1 MEKNILWQF
10 QDDLISK
17 RDGKQILLQ
26 EVITFSY
33 PISTM
38 LILFLLKGLFYREG
52 KIGEHQ
58 KKKKKIQSWWTF
70 NFGYYNSSSPQL
82 AIRIFNFTF
91 GSKVFEHLKKIEFNF
106 TAISY
111 YRSRIDPDVHI
122 FKINRYF
129 ITLSNKYL
137 RTNGILFNLP
147 ILLLFLFIIL
157 FIFL

>member
-38 LILFLLKGLFYREG
+38 LILFLLKGLFHREE

-58 KKKKKIQSWWTF
+58 KKKKIQSWWTF
-70 NFGYYNSSSPQL
+70 NFGYYNSSLPQL

-122 FKINRYF
+122 FKINPYF
-129 ITLSNKYL
+129 ITLSNEYL
-137 RTNGILFNLP
+137 RTES
-147 ILLLFLFIIL
+147 FL
-157 FIFL
+157 IFLSFYYSFL

>member
-38 LILFLLKGLFYREG
+38 LILFLLKGLFHREE

-58 KKKKKIQSWWTF
+58 KKKKRKLKVDEHLISDITILLHR
-70 NFGYYNSSSPQL
+70 NSQFEFY
-82 AIRIFNFTF
+82 IRIKSVRTSQKNWIQLYSNFLL
-91 GSKVFEHLKKIEFNF
+91 SK
-106 TAISY
+106 
-111 YRSRIDPDVHI
+111 
-122 FKINRYF
+122 
-129 ITLSNKYL
+129 
-137 RTNGILFNLP
+137 
-147 ILLLFLFIIL
+147 
-157 FIFL
+157 

>member
-38 LILFLLKGLFYREG
+38 LILFLLKGLFHREE

-58 KKKKKIQSWWTF
+58 KKKKRKFKVDEHLISDITILLHR
-70 NFGYYNSSSPQL
+70 NSQFEFL
-82 AIRIFNFTF
+82 ILH
-91 GSKVFEHLKKIEFNF
+91 SKVFEHLKKIEFNF

-111 YRSRIDPDVHI
+111 YRSRIDPDVHN
-122 FKINRYF
+122 FKINPYF
-129 ITLSNKYL
+129 ITLSNEYL
-137 RTNGILFNLP
+137 RTES
-147 ILLLFLFIIL
+147 FL
-157 FIFL
+157 IFLSFYYSFL

>member
-38 LILFLLKGLFYREG
+38 LILFLLKGLFHREE
-52 KIGEHQ
+52 KIGEYQ

-82 AIRIFNFTF
+82 AIRIFNFIF
-91 GSKVFEHLKKIEFNF
+91 ESKVFEHLKKIEFNF

-122 FKINRYF
+122 FKINPYF
-129 ITLSNKYL
+129 ITLSNEYL
-137 RTNGILFNLP
+137 RMES
-147 ILLLFLFIIL
+147 FL
-157 FIFL
+157 IFLSFYYSFL

>member
-38 LILFLLKGLFYREG
+38 LILFLLKGLFHREE

-58 KKKKKIQSWWTF
+58 KKKKE
-70 NFGYYNSSSPQL
+70 NSKL
-82 AIRIFNFTF
+82 MNI
-91 GSKVFEHLKKIEFNF
+91 
-106 TAISY
+106 
-111 YRSRIDPDVHI
+111 
-122 FKINRYF
+122 
-129 ITLSNKYL
+129 
-137 RTNGILFNLP
+137 
-147 ILLLFLFIIL
+147 
-157 FIFL
+157 

>member
-38 LILFLLKGLFYREG
+38 LILFLLKGLFHREE

-58 KKKKKIQSWWTF
+58 KKKKKFKVDEHLISDIIILLHR
-70 NFGYYNSSSPQL
+70 NSQFEFL
-82 AIRIFNFTF
+82 ILH
-91 GSKVFEHLKKIEFNF
+91 SKVFEYLKKIEFNF
-106 TAISY
+106 TPISY
-111 YRSRIDPDVHI
+111 YRSRIDPDIHI
-122 FKINRYF
+122 FKINPYF

-137 RTNGILFNLP
+137 RSNGILFNLP

>member
-38 LILFLLKGLFYREG
+38 LILFLLKGLFHREE

-58 KKKKKIQSWWTF
+58 KKKKF
-70 NFGYYNSSSPQL
+70 
-82 AIRIFNFTF
+82 
-91 GSKVFEHLKKIEFNF
+91 KVDEHL
-106 TAISY
+106 IS
-111 YRSRIDPDVHI
+111 D
-122 FKINRYF
+122 
-129 ITLSNKYL
+129 IT
-137 RTNGILFNLP
+137 
-147 ILLLFLFIIL
+147 ILLHRNSQFEFLIL
-157 FIFL
+157 HSDQKCSNISKKLNSIYSNFLLSK

>member
-38 LILFLLKGLFYREG
+38 LILFLLKGLFHREE

-58 KKKKKIQSWWTF
+58 KKKKFKVDEHLISDITILLHR
-70 NFGYYNSSSPQL
+70 NSQFEFL
-82 AIRIFNFTF
+82 ILH
-91 GSKVFEHLKKIEFNF
+91 SKVFEHLKKIEFNF

-122 FKINRYF
+122 FKINPYF
-129 ITLSNKYL
+129 ITLSNEYL
-137 RTNGILFNLP
+137 RTES
-147 ILLLFLFIIL
+147 FL
-157 FIFL
+157 IFLSFYYSFL

>member
-17 RDGKQILLQ
+17 RDRKQILLQ

-38 LILFLLKGLFYREG
+38 LILFLLKGLFHREE

-70 NFGYYNSSSPQL
+70 NFGYYNSSSPQF
-82 AIRIFNFTF
+82 AIRIFNFIF
-91 GSKVFEHLKKIEFNF
+91 ESKVFEHLKKIEFNF

-122 FKINRYF
+122 FKINPYF

-137 RTNGILFNLP
+137 RTES
-147 ILLLFLFIIL
+147 FL
-157 FIFL
+157 IFLSFYYSFL

>member
-38 LILFLLKGLFYREG
+38 LILFLLKGLFHREE
-52 KIGEHQ
+52 KIGEH
-58 KKKKKIQSWWTF
+58 KKKKEKFKVDEHLISDITILLHR
-70 NFGYYNSSSPQL
+70 NSQFEFL
-82 AIRIFNFTF
+82 ILH
-91 GSKVFEHLKKIEFNF
+91 SKVFEHLKKIEFNF

-122 FKINRYF
+122 FKINPCF
-129 ITLSNKYL
+129 ITLSNEYL
-137 RTNGILFNLP
+137 RTES
-147 ILLLFLFIIL
+147 FL
-157 FIFL
+157 IFLSFYYSFL

>member
-1 MEKNILWQF
+1 
-10 QDDLISK
+10 
-17 RDGKQILLQ
+17 
-26 EVITFSY
+26 
-33 PISTM
+33 M

-58 KKKKKIQSWWTF
+58 KKKRKFKVDEHLISDITILLHR
-70 NFGYYNSSSPQL
+70 NSQFEFL
-82 AIRIFNFTF
+82 ILH
-91 GSKVFEHLKKIEFNF
+91 SKVFEHLKKIEFNF

-122 FKINRYF
+122 FKINPYF